1 MAGLHFPITAD
12 NGSFMRALNEVTAG
26 VRDASRQIEAEG
38 GSIDRVISTIKG
50 GLATLGI
57 GLGLKELS
65 GQIFN
70 TRAQFEQLEIAF
82 TTMLGSAE
90 KADALL
96 TQLKQTAAKTPFEME
111 DVVGGAKSLL
121 AYGIEAEKV
130 NDTLIRLGDIAS
142 GLSIPLTDLTYLY
155 GTTMVQG
162 RMFTQDL
169 RQFQGRGVPIADELA
184 KVLGIAKDKVGEAVT
199 AGKVGA
205 KELEQAIVGL
215 TSEGGKFGGL
225 MARQSDSLK
234 GKWENIKDTIG
245 LMFNEMG
252 QQTSGVMNLTLD
264 ATASIVDHWQD
275 VIAVLGGVAAAYGA
289 QKGILMLDSAFT
301 AAKNDYGY
309 NAEMTQLQALI
320 PVKEEAAKTDL
331 EQAVASG
338 NLTKAKADQIA
349 ALREEANAQLDALAK
364 KEAAAKAEE
373 AAALAKEAAA
383 KKNVDAIDEEITAL
397 AEKLQAS
404 MDSMSAEEL
413 ESSVTELNTLE
424 TLKNEGAD
432 AAQAA
437 AEEVKAAAT
446 NVATASEARETLAT
460 QINTAQT
467 VGNTAAT
474 KLLTIAKE
482 KYALVVAKVNAV
494 MAANKYAIIIGAV
507 IALGYAIYK
516 LITYQS
522 EEEKRAEAVS
532 KAHAKCMVEYAREKK
547 ELNSLAN
554 TLASAKKGSEE
565 WKAAKDSIV
574 SQYGQYFKNLD
585 AEIEKVGNLSTSYAV
600 LTREI
605 KKSIVA
611 KQLKEYDEDED
622 HKVDVNSTLENS
634 LNRISTG
641 YMVYNPKTGK
651 NEKRVASKELQ
662 LQWQDQLSTYLMNG
676 GEGELDPRLVGA
688 LRNAKSTWYGG
699 HHSVWDEV
707 EENVKKIKANN
718 ADKEKIA
725 NSMGLTLEEVF
736 KQETY
741 DNTKPETQDKAYW
754 ENKKKDATSRLEALS
769 DIAAKGKEGDKI
781 RQEIAE
787 YNNRLK
793 SFDDGSKSKSGS
805 TPEQIASKQSEAHQ
819 KLIDLMKQQAEDRLK
834 QEQDY
839 EYQRWQTRIDL
850 MQEGEAKVIAQM
862 QLDQSKEKT
871 SLEEQKQQAIQ
882 AEIERQKAVFDARE
896 DEKAVGNK
904 KYAKQVFNPATDVD
918 QAEIKAITQRYDTLY
933 TQLLSK
939 QGKAE
944 QDRLRQAQ
952 ESFNA
957 YLQESG
963 TYQQKREAISADY
976 DKRISEAANTGD
988 RMMLEAQKNKSL
1000 SDLDYQQWIDS
1011 GEIAHAFG
1019 DISNLSKQAISQL
1032 ISDMEQYREKV
1043 VATFDP
1049 DKIQKYEEAL
1059 DNLRKAEVEDAFTAF
1074 GDMVPEYF
1082 TKRLE
1087 IQKQIN
1093 DQSKIGEELAKK
1105 QNELNQR
1112 TQSQRQTV
1120 KGLAKS
1126 QGYNLS
1132 DEDLAD
1138 PKKIQQIADAISS
1151 SANSGNAFS
1160 KALYSALLELLK
1172 LNNESDDL
1180 EEATD
1185 KWDGNFANLKDKL
1198 ENLKG
1203 ADKFNAI
1210 CEAVSK
1216 AAGVIGDLAGKASEM
1231 ADALGADGFG
1241 EALGYLG
1248 DAMGSVQNIAS
1259 GFSKGLVN
1267 GIAAAAGE
1275 VMNWVTK
1282 LAMAGDARHQK
1293 NIEKLQDRIDTL
1305 QKSYDKL
1312 GKSVDEAY
1320 STDAS
1325 KLIEQ
1330 QNTLLQQQKVLIRQ
1344 QMAEEEAKKKT
1355 DPEKL
1360 KEMQDQL
1367 DEINEQIGDNEKK
1380 AKEAIIGKDIKS
1392 AIDEFSSAY
1401 AEAWENGTDAAQA
1414 SAKAVKSIISS
1425 ALSELLKKNI
1435 QPTAQ
1440 KFYDTLAKAMEDGIL
1455 TDAELANLDA
1465 IKRQMDALAAS
1476 EEEQYKKIQE
1486 RYKDL
1491 DELREELT
1499 DISFD
1504 SVRDNFKSL
1513 LSDMESSTEDFTNS
1527 FTDML
1532 RNALIEGLMDNKY
1545 DALLKEWY
1553 AEFAKAMEGGELTD
1567 SERDALRQQYDAIVQ
1582 QGIADRNAINSI
1594 VGGGAYSQ
1602 QASEGSAWNMS
1613 QETGDELN
1621 GRFTAMV
1628 ELEATNN
1635 LLVSDGNTIARQIL
1649 ATLQSLS
1656 GLSMTVTGNGDNETL
1671 LAIKDMIFLQ
1681 TGYLENIEKYSKFL
1695 ATMSSDLSEVKSAV
1709 KDL

>member
-38 GSIDRVISTIKG
+38 GNIDRVISSIKG
-50 GLATLGI
+50 GLATLGV

-130 NDTLIRLGDIAS
+130 NDTLVRLGDIAS
-142 GLSIPLTDLTYLY
+142 GLGIQLNDLTYLY

-205 KELEQAIVGL
+205 KELEQAIIGL
-215 TSEGGKFGGL
+215 TNEGSKFGDL
-225 MARQSDSLK
+225 MAKQSDSLK

-264 ATASIVDHWQD
+264 ATASIVDHWQE
-275 VIAVLGGVAAAYGA
+275 VIAVLGGVAAAYGT
-289 QKGILMLDSAFT
+289 QKAILMLDSAFT
-301 AAKNDYGY
+301 VAKNDYGY

-331 EQAVASG
+331 EQAIASG
-338 NLTKAKADQIA
+338 RLTEERAKQIA
-349 ALREEANAQLDALAK
+349 ALREEAEEYVKTLALKEAEAKQAAITAQANLTTALQEKARADEFVQECEDKIDALFDLGDTIGIEAEQENLNAALTMQS
-364 KEAAAKAEE
+364 EAA
-373 AAALAKEAAA
+373 
-383 KKNVDAIDEEITAL
+383 DA
-397 AEKLQAS
+397 
-404 MDSMSAEEL
+404 
-413 ESSVTELNTLE
+413 
-424 TLKNEGAD
+424 
-432 AAQAA
+432 
-437 AEEVKAAAT
+437 
-446 NVATASEARETLAT
+446 VATATKEAKAASSAHVAAQQTLESAST
-460 QINTAQT
+460 GVNTAQSA
-467 VGNTAAT
+467 GNTAAT
-474 KLLTIAKE
+474 GILTIAKE
-482 KYALVVAKVNAV
+482 KLAIAIGKVNA
-494 MAANKYAIIIGAV
+494 ALKANQFAIVAGAV
-507 IALGYAIYK
+507 IALGYAVYK
-516 LITYQS
+516 LVTYQNDY
-522 EEEKRAEAVS
+522 EKSLGRLDE
-532 KAHAKCMVEYAREKK
+532 AHAKSEQAIFKENVEIERMFGKLK
-547 ELNSLAN
+547 N
-554 TLASAKKGSEE
+554 AKKGTAE
-565 WKAAKDSIV
+565 WDAARSQIWSKYGNYLKALGDEKTALNDVAAAYALVKEKAVEAAKARAIDSFLQ
-574 SQYGQYFKNLD
+574 SESD
-585 AEIEKVGNLSTSYAV
+585 SYAKDMADNFEKAYQLV
-600 LTREI
+600 L
-605 KKSIVA
+605 KKFGD
-611 KQLKEYDEDED
+611 EYAA
-622 HKVDVNSTLENS
+622 
-634 LNRISTG
+634 
-641 YMVYNPKTGK
+641 K
-651 NEKRVASKELQ
+651 NEDNIRNIVEGKANVNKDFLEKFDSYTTYT
-662 LQWQDQLSTYLMNG
+662 STYGTGQTVRSN
-676 GEGELDPRLVGA
+676 ELESIL
-688 LRNAKSTWYGG
+688 AKS
-699 HHSVWDEV
+699 
-707 EENVKKIKANN
+707 ANRRSDF
-718 ADKEKIA
+718 DKLYA
-725 NSMGLTLEEVF
+725 
-736 KQETY
+736 ETERKFGVSRPES
-741 DNTKPETQDKAYW
+741 NTETETKPENQDKAYW

-793 SFDDGSKSKSGS
+793 PFEDGSKSKSGS

-819 KLIDLMKQQAEDRLK
+819 KLIDLMKQQAEERLK

-839 EYQRWQTRIDL
+839 EYERWQNRIDL

-862 QLDQSKEKT
+862 QLDQAKERT
-871 SLEEQKQQAIQ
+871 SLEGQKQQAIQ
-882 AEIERQKAVFDARE
+882 AEIQRQKAVFDAME
-896 DEKAVGNK
+896 DEKAAGNK

-918 QAEIKAITQRYDTLY
+918 QTEIKAITQRYDNLY

-939 QGKAE
+939 QEKAE

-957 YLQESG
+957 YLQEFG
-963 TYQQKREAISADY
+963 NYQQKREAISADY

-988 RMMLEAQKNKSL
+988 RMMLEAQKNKVL

-1011 GEIAHAFG
+1011 GEIAMAFG
-1019 DISNLSKQAISQL
+1019 DISNLSKQTISQL

-1093 DQSKIGEELAKK
+1093 DQSKIGVELAKK

-1151 SANSGNAFS
+1151 STNAGNAFS
-1160 KALYSALLELLK
+1160 KALHSALLELLK
-1172 LNNESDDL
+1172 LNKESVDL

-1198 ENLKG
+1198 KDLDG

-1216 AAGVIGDLAGKASEM
+1216 AAGIVGDLAGKASEM
-1231 ADALGADGFG
+1231 ADALGAEGAAK
-1241 EALGYLG
+1241 ALGYLG
-1248 DAMGSVQNIAS
+1248 DAMGSVQNIAD
-1259 GFSKGLVN
+1259 GFSKGLVE
-1267 GIAAAAGE
+1267 GITAAAGE
-1275 VMNWVTK
+1275 IMNWVTK

-1293 NIEKLQDRIDTL
+1293 NIEKLQDRIDSL

-1360 KEMQDQL
+1360 KEMQDRL

-1392 AIDEFSSAY
+1392 AIDEFASAY

-1414 SAKAVKSIISS
+1414 STKAVKSIISS
-1425 ALSELLKKNI
+1425 ALTELLKKNI

-1440 KFYDTLAKAMEDGIL
+1440 RFYDTLAKAMENGIL

-1465 IKRQMDALAAS
+1465 IKRQMDAIAAS
-1476 EEEQYKKIQE
+1476 GEEQYKKIQE

-1532 RNALIEGLMDNKY
+1532 RNALIDGLMDNKY

-1553 AEFAKAMEGGELTD
+1553 VEFAKAMENQQLSDE
-1567 SERDALRQQYDAIVQ
+1567 EREGLRQQYQAIVD

-1613 QETGDELN
+1613 QDTGDELN

-1635 LLVSDGNTIARQIL
+1635 LLVSDGNTIARDIL
-1649 ATLQSLS
+1649 ATLRSLS